1 MKIVI
6 RKSDYE
12 FLKTFDIKYI
22 NSFVEKNGSYQ
33 RIFRDMKA
41 FRDFTDDFNDA
52 IAFYGIDHYNAMKR
66 RGMAMYQIYA
76 DRAVQA
82 V

>member
-12 FLKTFDIKYI
+12 FLKKFDIKYI

-33 RIFRDMKA
+33 RIFRDMRAFKA
-41 FRDFTDDFNDA
+41 FTEDFNDA
-52 IAFYGIDHYNAMKR
+52 IVFYGIDHYNTMKR
-66 RGMAMYQIYA
+66 TSMAMYQIYA
-76 DRAVQA
+76 DSAVQT